1 MFMNQLSVFVENR
14 QGRLAEITRVLQD
27 NEVDI
32 RAVSIADTREFGI
45 LRLIVSDSKKAA
57 LALKEEGFT
66 VSLTKVIGV
75 GFDDK
80 PGSLCG
86 AMTVLDENN
95 INTEYMYAFVSKSN
109 DKAYVILR
117 VSDNEAAVN
126 ILRQAGFV
134 MFEGD
139 DIK

>member
-14 QGRLAEITRVLQD
+14 QGRLAEITKVLEN

-45 LRLIVSDSKKAA
+45 LRLIVSDSKRAA

-75 GFDDK
+75 GFEDR
-80 PGSLCG
+80 PGSLCK
-86 AMTVLDENN
+86 AMTVLDENA
-95 INTEYMYAFVSKSN
+95 ISVEYMYAFISKSN

-117 VSDNEAAVN
+117 VSDNEAAVC
-126 ILRQAGFV
+126 ILKEAGFAV
-134 MFEGD
+134 LEGD
-139 DIK
+139 DI